1 LGDGVVLQSKVLRRL
16 AAAAGLWMS
25 ASACLAAPSAAMMP
39 LGRAAL
45 PPAGYVAFCQ
55 RQPEECGEDTAAV
68 IADARRAE
76 ADRQALL
83 APAALGRVAPEGA
96 LAPAPLPLTVLV
108 EAADAPVSVAFV
120 DPAARARPRKAAIPR
135 LDPAL
140 WATLNRVNGRV
151 NEALLRRTDADAWG
165 QDDYWT
171 TPLKNGQAAGDCEDF
186 VLEKRRALLEAGVPA
201 RALNIAVATTGW
213 GETHAV
219 LLVATSKGEFVLDS
233 LTPWILPWKEAPYR
247 WRQRQVGGEAF
258 NWVMAAPPPKSGRP
272 RGGPGVLIAALR

>member
-1 LGDGVVLQSKVLRRL
+1 
-16 AAAAGLWMS
+16 MS
-25 ASACLAAPSAAMMP
+25 ASACLAAPAATMP

-55 RQPEECGEDTAAV
+55 RQPEECGEDPAAV
-68 IADARRAE
+68 IAAARRAE

-83 APAALGRVAPEGA
+83 APAALGHSAPEGA
-96 LAPAPLPLTVLV
+96 LIPAPLPLVVLI
-108 EAADAPVSVAFV
+108 EAADTPVSVAFI
-120 DPAARARPRKAAIPR
+120 DPAARARPRRAAVPK
-135 LDPAL
+135 LDPSL

-201 RALNIAVATTGW
+201 RALNIAVATTAW

-233 LTPWILPWKEAPYR
+233 LSPWVLPWREAPYR

-258 NWVMAAPPPKSGRP
+258 NWVMAAPASKPGQL
-272 RGGPGVLIAALR
+272 RGGHGVLIAALR